1 LTKGSA
7 TPTLMQV
14 SDVNVRRSKP
24 FMSELPE
31 NLPKNLKPQRRK
43 DPFPRIHKL
52 IAEIGVSLFALYE
65 LAKFVKFLY
74 LSW

>member
-1 LTKGSA
+1 
-7 TPTLMQV
+7 
-14 SDVNVRRSKP
+14 
-24 FMSELPE
+24 MSESRE
-31 NLPKNLKPQRRK
+31 NLPKNHKPKRRT
-43 DPFPRIHKL
+43 DVFPRIHRL